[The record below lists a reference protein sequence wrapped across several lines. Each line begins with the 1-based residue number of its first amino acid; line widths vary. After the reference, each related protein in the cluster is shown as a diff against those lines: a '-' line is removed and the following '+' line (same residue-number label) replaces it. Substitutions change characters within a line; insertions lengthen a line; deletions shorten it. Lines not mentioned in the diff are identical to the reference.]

1 MPLRGRGRGANRKD
15 SRAVLSHSEASS
27 SESAPLGGQFRLEL
41 PDTIPAARRKGEEKP
56 EGEWRAF
63 HPSLAGV
70 AAAPREVDEQVGGE
84 QDEDGEQ
91 DDSVD
96 DDEIMLI

>member
-1 MPLRGRGRGANRKD
+1 MR
-15 SRAVLSHSEASS
+15 
-27 SESAPLGGQFRLEL
+27 ES
-41 PDTIPAARRKGEEKP
+41 
-56 EGEWRAF
+56 
-63 HPSLAGV
+63 AGV
-70 AAAPREVDEQVGGE
+70 AAAPRKVDEQVGGK